1 MVRKR
6 RASGGRADGLL
17 TLRLV
22 AGVSEQMYAR
32 FVGGRGGLFCGW
44 AGVFCGW
51 AGFFHLSRVAH
62 RANDGRHALARAG
75 VALNERCAE

>member
-1 MVRKR
+1 
-6 RASGGRADGLL
+6 
-17 TLRLV
+17 LRLV

-51 AGFFHLSRVAH
+51 AGVFCGWAGVFHLSRVAH